1 MSSLKSPKT
10 PKTPKTSDGLMG
22 LSMNEVRL
30 LLLGFLCEEVAGK
43 ASHKDL
49 IL

>member
-30 LLLGFLCEEVAGK
+30 LLLGFLCEDAGK